1 MYTEVSMN
9 VMLIFQ
15 NSSVETGWVYSS
27 CIINFLQYSLAFGLQ
42 MNHSISRILLSLE
55 FSDQKYI

>member
-1 MYTEVSMN
+1 MN

-15 NSSVETGWVYSS
+15 NSSVETGWFYSS
-27 CIINFLQYSLAFGLQ
+27 CMINFLQYSLAFGLQ